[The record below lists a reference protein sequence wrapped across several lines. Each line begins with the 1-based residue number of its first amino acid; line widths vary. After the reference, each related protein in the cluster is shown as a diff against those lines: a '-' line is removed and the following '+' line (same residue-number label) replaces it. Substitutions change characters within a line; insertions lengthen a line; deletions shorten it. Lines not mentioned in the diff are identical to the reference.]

1 LKRILSIVGGLFL
14 VLVLLAAGFF
24 GYAAYQG
31 RGLDAS
37 SKAYVQENVP
47 AIISTWSKDELL
59 KRSSPQ
65 LQKSINEKPEQ
76 LDQLFQKLSTLGPM
90 QSFDELVKG
99 DSNVF
104 YNVQGGKTI
113 TAAYVAT
120 AKFKN
125 GEGHIKVRLSPPPVN
140 GNSCSSMLIRLSF
153 FTDRARLGYA
163 ECERRPGTP
172 YGRRSL
178 YWSECRLYG
187 SRSSCFRSYPD
198 CGATASNVKYS
209 SEVVRNANINRVTDT
224 RMVGP
229 SPIGIWMARG

>member
-1 LKRILSIVGGLFL
+1 LTAGKDRSRNRSGLIFGAFVFRAHIGTSGKAIQASTQSARCTLKRILSIVGGLFL

-104 YNVQGGKTI
+104 YNVQGGKVI

-125 GEGHIKVRLSPPPVN
+125 GEGHIKVRLIQSPTGQWQFLQFYVDSP
-140 GNSCSSMLIRLSF
+140 F
-153 FTDRARLGYA
+153 FLH
-163 ECERRPGTP
+163 
-172 YGRRSL
+172 
-178 YWSECRLYG
+178 
-187 SRSSCFRSYPD
+187 
-198 CGATASNVKYS
+198 
-209 SEVVRNANINRVTDT
+209 
-224 RMVGP
+224 
-229 SPIGIWMARG
+229 